1 MVIAWLL
8 LTVTGVALRSVVGNR
23 LNSSLDASEEATK
36 LEAELDQLSSG
47 LQDAESS
54 RLSYLLTGNETE
66 LRPFKATE
74 AALPANFIQLAD
86 AALRD
91 KPLADDLLELRG
103 LTELQM
109 AGMRETIKLRHDK
122 GLKEASAVLN
132 SVKERDTTE
141 KIHKVMSRMRQRRQ
155 NIFSSAGENTRQ
167 NMEWL
172 STISQITGF
181 LGLGA
186 GLFALYLLRVSF
198 VQERARWNLLEEKL
212 RAEKIVVEKSD
223 FLANMSHEIRTPM
236 NAILGFGELL
246 EGETLTPRQGKYVHA
261 IRESGTSLLQLINDV
276 LDLSKMEAGKLELHL
291 EPTDTR
297 EMCDFLQTMFG
308 HQATLKGLQ
317 LKLEADPMPH
327 ALLLDRLRLRQVLVN
342 LVSNAV
348 KFTHQGH
355 VSLCIHWQPDTEDRS
370 RGTLQIE
377 VEDSGVGILPEKQ
390 EDIFKPFVQ
399 SNLHRLPGNEGTG
412 LGLSIVRRL
421 TTVMGGNVVLESTP
435 GVGSVFR
442 LKFVN
447 VAVSA
452 RLPVTDVLESGNQV
466 DFNDFSPATILV
478 VDDNQTNRDLMVGL
492 FERTH
497 HRLRLAVNGTEALTS
512 IAEMKPDL
520 VLLDIRMPVLDG
532 RAALTEIRKQGG
544 LELLP
549 VVAITASSDSDDE
562 RDLRSQFSGYI
573 RKPFSRQTLYTEL
586 AQFLPRI
593 QTRRAPPRGGLPP
606 ESGPA
611 LMATAKMADT
621 RESALAQ
628 LLLLQQTQWPMLRDS
643 LAINE
648 TLAFA
653 RKLRELGCTM
663 QSNALIRYADRLAA
677 DAETYAVG
685 DLERSLAE
693 FPALAGSLRQP
704 REAS

>member
-8 LTVTGVALRSVVGNR
+8 LTVTGIALRSVVGNR
-23 LNSSLDASEEATK
+23 LTSSLDASEEATK

-54 RLSYLLTGNETE
+54 RLSYLLTGNEAE

-291 EPTDTR
+291 EPTDTGR
-297 EMCDFLQTMFG
+297 DVRFSANDVRPSSHAKGAAT
-308 HQATLKGLQ
+308 QA
-317 LKLEADPMPH
+317 
-327 ALLLDRLRLRQVLVN
+327 
-342 LVSNAV
+342 
-348 KFTHQGH
+348 
-355 VSLCIHWQPDTEDRS
+355 
-370 RGTLQIE
+370 
-377 VEDSGVGILPEKQ
+377 
-390 EDIFKPFVQ
+390 
-399 SNLHRLPGNEGTG
+399 
-412 LGLSIVRRL
+412 
-421 TTVMGGNVVLESTP
+421 
-435 GVGSVFR
+435 
-442 LKFVN
+442 
-447 VAVSA
+447 
-452 RLPVTDVLESGNQV
+452 
-466 DFNDFSPATILV
+466 
-478 VDDNQTNRDLMVGL
+478 
-492 FERTH
+492 
-497 HRLRLAVNGTEALTS
+497 
-512 IAEMKPDL
+512 
-520 VLLDIRMPVLDG
+520 
-532 RAALTEIRKQGG
+532 
-544 LELLP
+544 
-549 VVAITASSDSDDE
+549 
-562 RDLRSQFSGYI
+562 
-573 RKPFSRQTLYTEL
+573 
-586 AQFLPRI
+586 
-593 QTRRAPPRGGLPP
+593 
-606 ESGPA
+606 
-611 LMATAKMADT
+611 
-621 RESALAQ
+621 
-628 LLLLQQTQWPMLRDS
+628 
-643 LAINE
+643 
-648 TLAFA
+648 
-653 RKLRELGCTM
+653 
-663 QSNALIRYADRLAA
+663 
-677 DAETYAVG
+677 
-685 DLERSLAE
+685 
-693 FPALAGSLRQP
+693 
-704 REAS
+704 